1 MLPDGT
7 FCLAPPPPGIDASS
21 YYNNMPSAVMAA
33 PTSSS
38 GALPNVGTAPTPSE
52 TITMA
57 PPDTATSQ
65 ITSSAASATVPET
78 R

>member
-7 FCLAPPPPGIDASS
+7 FCLAAPPPGIDASS

-33 PTSSS
+33 PPSSE
-38 GALPNVGTAPTPSE
+38 ALSNLGTTPTPAE
-52 TITMA
+52 AVTMA
-57 PPDTATSQ
+57 PRDTATSQ
-65 ITSSAASATVPET
+65 ITSSDASASVPET

>member
-7 FCLAPPPPGIDASS
+7 FCLAPPPSGIDASS

-33 PTSSS
+33 PPSSS
-38 GALPNVGTAPTPSE
+38 GVLSNLGTTPTPPE
-52 TITMA
+52 AVTMT

-65 ITSSAASATVPET
+65 ITGSAASASVPET